1 MRLDYRETAAKFQKE
16 WHVKEPQR
24 DFDFARHV
32 KGRALVSVV
41 NSGLIYYA
49 LEREHARHQ
58 VRREIYCLL
67 DSLFFALSSFFFSS
81 FKFAIEAWAACAP
94 IAVRLTLFFPFG

>member
-1 MRLDYRETAAKFQKE
+1 MICFFFLDYRETAAKFQKE

-49 LEREHARHQ
+49 LEREHSRRQ
-58 VRREIYCLL
+58 VRHDFYVLL
-67 DSLFFALSSFFFSS
+67 RFLMSAGSS
-81 FKFAIEAWAACAP
+81 
-94 IAVRLTLFFPFG
+94 

>member
-1 MRLDYRETAAKFQKE
+1 MVLKEFLDSDRVNFLIWRETAAKFQKE

-49 LEREHARHQ
+49 LEREHSRRQ
-58 VRREIYCLL
+58 VCHDFYVLL
-67 DSLFFALSSFFFSS
+67 RFLMSAGSS
-81 FKFAIEAWAACAP
+81 
-94 IAVRLTLFFPFG
+94 